1 MTTEAGIELAA
12 GRAQGDY
19 ERLERATEGMEAPF
33 ALVDLDAMW
42 WNADD
47 MLRRAAGKPIRIAS
61 KSVRSRLLLERMLA
75 HGPGYR
81 GLLTFTLP
89 ETLWLAREGLEDMV
103 VAYPTA
109 DRAATAE
116 LARLTDERPDT
127 APVLMVDSP
136 AHLDLIEAAHRQ
148 AAGPVAGG
156 TGGGAPIRVA
166 LELDVG
172 YWPLGGRLKIGPK
185 RSPVRTPRQAADLAR
200 EITSRPRL
208 RLVGLMAYEG
218 HIAGLGDRPP
228 GKRLQG
234 RAIEWLQSRSAREI
248 RSRRAAVVAA
258 VSELADLE
266 FVNGGGTGSLHGTT
280 GEDTVT
286 ELAAGSGF
294 FAPTLFDAYSSFR
307 LRPAAMFAMPVVRKP
322 APSIATVLGGGYLA
336 SGAGEPSRV
345 PSPHLPAGLSLDR
358 FEGAGEVQ
366 TPVSGAA
373 ARDLR
378 VGDRVYFRHAKAGE
392 LCERFETLLLVSGDR
407 IVDEVPTYRGEGKTF
422 L

>member
-1 MTTEAGIELAA
+1 MSAKAGIEVPV
-12 GRAQGDY
+12 GRAEGDY
-19 ERLERATEGMEAPF
+19 ERFERSTEGIEAPF

-42 WNADD
+42 SNADE
-47 MLRRAAGKPIRIAS
+47 MLARAAGKPIRVAS
-61 KSVRSRLLLERMLA
+61 KSIRCRPLLERILTRD
-75 HGPGYR
+75 PGYR
-81 GLLTFTLP
+81 GLLTYTLP
-89 ETLWLAREGLEDMV
+89 ESLWLAHEGFEDLV
-103 VAYPTA
+103 VGYPTT
-109 DRAATAE
+109 DRTAIGE
-116 LARLTDERPDT
+116 LAGLTDAQPGS
-127 APVLMVDSP
+127 APVLMVDSV
-136 AHLDLIEAAHRQ
+136 AHLDLIEDAA
-148 AAGPVAGG
+148 ADGS
-156 TGGGAPIRVA
+156 APIRVA
-166 LELDVG
+166 IELDVG
-172 YWPLGGRLKIGPK
+172 YWPLGGRLRIGPK
-185 RSPVRTPRQAADLAR
+185 RSPIRTPRQAAELAR
-200 EITSRPRL
+200 EVVSRPRL

-248 RSRRAAVVAA
+248 RPRRAAVVAA

-280 GEDTVT
+280 AEEAVT

-336 SGAGEPSRV
+336 SGLGEPSRV
-345 PSPHLPAGLSLDR
+345 PSPYLPAGLSLDR

-366 TPVSGAA
+366 TPVLGAP

-378 VGDRVYFRHAKAGE
+378 IGDRVYFRHAKAGE
-392 LCERFETLLLVSGDR
+392 LCERFETLHLVSGDR
-407 IVDEVPTYRGEGKTF
+407 VVDEVPTYRGEGKTF